1 MLYICRMSKTLI
13 YYCLLCCFTLVNA
26 PLKAQKDSLLRL
38 YQQCQKTARPDTLA
52 YLGTLQALAKIY
64 YLNDPD
70 SSLYFCQEALMIA
83 QKSNQAKVIGDIYN
97 LIGNN
102 YYTQGE
108 YDDALKN
115 YLQALKTR
123 ERIEDE
129 RGVGVL
135 LNNIGL
141 IYEAQKRY
149 DKAIAYHRLSI
160 RKCLQTGD
168 TLTLHKNYV
177 NTALAYYR
185 QEYYDSALVYLQ
197 KVVKAYPLNQYKRE
211 HVLAL
216 MHVGEVYLLQG
227 QYSTALTYYEQVL
240 AFREQL
246 NRFDACFT
254 MAGAAQCY
262 YQLQK
267 PAMAF
272 RYAQE
277 ALQIATELKAQWE
290 VQRSALILAKLFAAE
305 SNFAEAYRYQVLHQT
320 YADSVFSKE
329 RSREINLLK
338 LQYQESENQ
347 RLTEQ
352 NELQEQKASQQK
364 NLLWLLAV
372 VALLLLVIVALL
384 VYFYFQKQKQNQLLS
399 AIGHTKDRIFSIIS
413 HDLRGPLAN
422 IKALLTLMA
431 GDYITAEEQ
440 KMLSTDLTR
449 SLDVTLS
456 TLDNLLIWA
465 KGQLQNSYLSPRSE
479 QVFLKDEVE
488 NMIALWADTAAG
500 KDIRINHQI
509 PEESTVWADSE
520 HVRLIVRNLLSNAIK
535 FTPQGGHISIE
546 LSPADSG
553 YTALS
558 IKDSGEGIPE
568 EVLQKLFDPEQIA
581 STRGTAN
588 EKGTGLGLKL
598 CMHCAKLN
606 KGDIKVQSQEGAGS
620 TFTLL
625 LPQLPV

>member
-1 MLYICRMSKTLI
+1 MDKVSLYW
-13 YYCLLCCFTLVNA
+13 LLCWAIFLLPA
-26 PLKAQKDSLLRL
+26 PLQAQKDSLLQL
-38 YQQCQKTARPDTLA
+38 YQQYKKIPPQDTLA
-52 YLGTLQALAKIY
+52 YLTTLQALAKRY
-64 YLNDPD
+64 YLNSID
-70 SSLYFCQEALMIA
+70 SSLYFCQEALLIA
-83 QKSNQAKVIGDIYN
+83 GKSNQPKIVGDMYN

-108 YDDALKN
+108 YDDALKS
-115 YLQALKTR
+115 YLNALKVR
-123 ERIEDE
+123 ESIQDE
-129 RGVGVL
+129 RGVGTS

-160 RKCLQTGD
+160 RKCLKTGD
-168 TLTLHKNYV
+168 TITLHKNYI

-185 QEYYDSALVYLQ
+185 QEQYDSALVYLQ
-197 KVVKAYPLNQYKRE
+197 RVVKAYPSNQYKRE
-211 HVLAL
+211 HVLAI
-216 MHVGEVYLLQG
+216 MHVGEVYLLQK
-227 QYSTALTYYEQVL
+227 QYTTALTYYEQVL

-267 PAMAF
+267 PALAF

-277 ALQIATELKAQWE
+277 ALKIATELKAQWE
-290 VQRSALILAKLFAAE
+290 VQRSALVLAKLFAAE
-305 SNFAEAYRYQVLHQT
+305 RNFEEAYRYQVLHQN

-347 RLTEQ
+347 RLVEQ
-352 NELQEQKASQQK
+352 NELQQQKASQQK
-364 NLLWLLAV
+364 DLLWLLAV
-372 VALLLLVIVALL
+372 MALLLLIIISLL
-384 VYFYFQKQKQNQLLS
+384 VYFYFQKQKQNKLLS

-422 IKALLTLMA
+422 IKALLSLMS

-500 KDIRINHQI
+500 KQIHISHQV
-509 PEESTVWADSE
+509 PEDSSVWADGE
-520 HVRLIVRNLLSNAIK
+520 HVRLIIRNLLSNAIK
-535 FTPQGGHISIE
+535 FTPQGGSIYIK
-546 LSPADSG
+546 LAATPKG
-553 YTALS
+553 QVALAVEDTGKGMS
-558 IKDSGEGIPE
+558 A
-568 EVLQKLFDPEQIA
+568 EVLTKLFDEEQIV

-598 CMHCAKLN
+598 CRHCAKLN
-606 KGDIKVQSQEGAGS
+606 KGDILVQSQKGAGS

-625 LPQLPV
+625 LPQQPS

>member
-1 MLYICRMSKTLI
+1 MGKVFTYW
-13 YYCLLCCFTLVNA
+13 LLCWAMLLPPA
-26 PLKAQKDSLLRL
+26 SSQAQKDSLLRL
-38 YQQCQKTARPDTLA
+38 YQQDKNAPSDTLA
-52 YLGTLQALAKIY
+52 HLATLQALAKLY
-64 YLNDPD
+64 YLNNID
-70 SSLYFCQEALMIA
+70 SSLYFCQEALLIA
-83 QKSNQAKVIGDIYN
+83 QKSNQLKVVGDMHN

-108 YDDALKN
+108 YDNALKS
-115 YLQALKTR
+115 YLNALKVR
-123 ERIEDE
+123 ESIQDE
-129 RGVGVL
+129 RGVGTS

-149 DKAIAYHRLSI
+149 EKAIVYHRLSI
-160 RKCLQTGD
+160 KKCMQTGD
-168 TLTLHKNYV
+168 TITLYKNYL
-177 NTALAYYR
+177 NIGLAYYK
-185 QEYYDSALVYLQ
+185 QEKYDSALASLE
-197 KVVKAYPLNQYKRE
+197 KVVKAPPSKQYARE
-211 HVLAL
+211 QKLA
-216 MHVGEVYLLQG
+216 MIHIGEVYLLQK
-227 QYSTALTYYEQVL
+227 QYAKALSYYEQVL

-246 NRFDACFT
+246 NRFDACFAMT
-254 MAGAAQCY
+254 GAAQCY

-267 PAMAF
+267 PALAF

-290 VQRSALILAKLFAAE
+290 IQRSALVLAKLFAAE
-305 SNFAEAYRYQVLHQT
+305 RNFEEAYRYQVLHQS
-320 YADSVFSKE
+320 YADSVFSQE
-329 RSREINLLK
+329 RNREINLLK

-347 RLTEQ
+347 RLVEKS
-352 NELQEQKASQQK
+352 NVQEQKASQQK
-364 NLLWLLAV
+364 NLLWLLAIM
-372 VALLLLVIVALL
+372 ALLLLIIIGLL
-384 VYFYFQKQKQNQLLS
+384 VFFYFQKRKQNKLLS

-500 KDIRINHQI
+500 KHIRISHDI
-509 PEESTVWADSE
+509 PEDSIVWADGE

-535 FTPQGGHISIE
+535 FTPEGGSISLALE
-546 LSPADSG
+546 PAPEG
-553 YTALS
+553 YVALA
-558 IKDSGEGIPE
+558 IKDAGAGMPQ
-568 EVLQKLFDPEQIA
+568 EVLAKLFDQEQIV